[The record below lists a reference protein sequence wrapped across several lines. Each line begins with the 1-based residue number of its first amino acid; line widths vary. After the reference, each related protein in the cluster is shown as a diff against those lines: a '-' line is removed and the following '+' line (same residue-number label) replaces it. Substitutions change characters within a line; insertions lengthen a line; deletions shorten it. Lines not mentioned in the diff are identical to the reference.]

1 MSQVLY
7 HYCSTPTGAAILK
20 SRTFR
25 LSALS
30 AANDSLEGRVLARV
44 FSRILSSTGLA
55 AGVIDVAAVIVEGY
69 ADSTEGFALCLS
81 ENGDLLSQWRA
92 YGADGAGLAI
102 GFDSKLLAKDFGPV
116 NFGAQFFEVTKI
128 GYGEDALIDTLSP
141 VVKELQRVFSG
152 QGEFVKLRDGV
163 TREAALYRLAVRQ
176 HDAGSL
182 FEGRCDRA
190 PELLANLL
198 TILAPLHFQI
208 YATKPEVFHEEREWR
223 LLRHRHRVALADVEY
238 HADPTMLRPFVSSLI
253 DDPAKEVIREVVV
266 GPKHRSDIN
275 WLKAFLASSGLEHV
289 QVTRSKIESY
299 R

>member
-44 FSRILSSTGLA
+44 FSRLLSSTGLA

-69 ADSTEGFALCLS
+69 AE
-81 ENGDLLSQWRA
+81 
-92 YGADGAGLAI
+92 
-102 GFDSKLLAKDFGPV
+102 LLAKDFGPV

-198 TILAPLHFQI
+198 KILAPLHFQI

-238 HADPTMLRPFVSSLI
+238 HADPTMLRPFVSCLI
-253 DDPAKEVIREVVV
+253 ADPAKEVIREVVV